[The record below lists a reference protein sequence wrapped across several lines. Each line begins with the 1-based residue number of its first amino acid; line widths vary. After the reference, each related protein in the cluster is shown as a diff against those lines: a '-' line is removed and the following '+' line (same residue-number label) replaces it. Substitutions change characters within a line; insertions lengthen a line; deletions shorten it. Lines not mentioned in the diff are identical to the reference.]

1 VRGPA
6 LSRCA
11 FGLLLILSALLGTA
25 PAGAHGSAPE
35 PRQLLLRAD
44 RPEQII
50 LATNFGLIFSE
61 DGGDSWLFSC
71 ERGISDY
78 TGQYLLGAQPSSRI
92 FGMTS
97 GAGLIYSDDDS
108 CSWTA
113 ARGVLTEVLPYAF
126 AVDPSNSKRVYV
138 IGVPRQDLR
147 AGDGIYVSED
157 EGLTFGKLVFKAPA
171 RSALLTVLVAPGQ
184 PSRLYAT
191 MFSAPENHPLL
202 MRSQD
207 SGEHWELVADLVDS
221 LGDSPF
227 ELLAIDPIDEDK
239 LYVRIL
245 GPSAETLA
253 HSDDG
258 GMSFVQSVSIPGKLN
273 AFLKLASGTILVG
286 GMAGT
291 DALAYRSR
299 DGGLS
304 FEPWPGAPHI
314 HALAE
319 RNGTLYVAADNFL
332 DGYAIAQSD
341 DEGVHLRPL
350 TGFDG
355 VRAVRGCAT
364 ELCAERCAYFAS
376 IKLWPETVCGTGPS
390 AAVADAPAASDAG
403 ADGPP
408 VDANGRQSPLISA
421 GRSACALVAHRPTD
435 HWVVGLV
442 LASMLF
448 AGRRRLRSSGL
459 REHDPVVERPP
470 QPVR

>member
-1 VRGPA
+1 VRRPA
-6 LSRCA
+6 QLRCA
-11 FGLLLILSALLGTA
+11 FGFSLILSALLGAT

-35 PRQLLLRAD
+35 PRQLLLPAD

-61 DGGDSWLFSC
+61 DGGETWLFSC

-78 TGQYLLGAQPSSRI
+78 TDRYLLGAQPSSRI

-97 GAGLIYSDDDS
+97 GAGQIYSDDDS
-108 CSWTA
+108 CTWTA
-113 ARGVLTEVLPYAF
+113 AGGVLTDVLPYAF
-126 AVDPSNSKRVYV
+126 AVDPSNSKRLYA

-157 EGLTFGKLVFKAPA
+157 GGLTFGKLVFKAPA
-171 RSALLTVLVAPGQ
+171 RSALLTVLVAPSL

-221 LGDSPF
+221 LGENPF
-227 ELLAIDPIDEDK
+227 ELLAIDPIDEDR

-245 GPSAETLA
+245 GASAETLA

-258 GMSFVQSVSIPGKLN
+258 GQSFIQSVSIPGKLN
-273 AFLKLASGTILVG
+273 AFLKLSSGTILVG

-291 DALAYRSR
+291 DALAYRSK
-299 DGGLS
+299 DGALS
-304 FEPWPGAPHI
+304 FEPWPEAPHI

-319 RNGTLYVAADNFL
+319 RHGKLYVAADNFL
-332 DGYAIAQSD
+332 DGYAIAESD
-341 DEGVHLRPL
+341 DEGVHLSPL
-350 TGFDG
+350 TGFDR
-355 VRAVRGCAT
+355 VRAVKSCAA
-364 ELCAERCAYFAS
+364 ELCAERCAYYAS
-376 IKLWPETVCGTGPS
+376 IKLWPEAVCGTGPNAAAGDGPTS
-390 AAVADAPAASDAG
+390 ADAG

-408 VDANGRQSPLISA
+408 ADSRDGRQSPQVSA
-421 GRSACALVAHRPTD
+421 GRSACALVGSRPTID
-435 HWVVGLV
+435 WTGWLV
-442 LASMLF
+442 LGSMLF
-448 AGRRRLRSSGL
+448 AGRRVRRGLISG
-459 REHDPVVERPP
+459 
-470 QPVR
+470 Q